1 MRNWR
6 AQSHRLWRLLHMRMQ
21 ARNQLE
27 TEKRRASGPSIW
39 AGIVSFLVGGGVLA
53 VAIWGIW
60 ASRSISR
67 SYGSQPMVALLT
79 YLVLFAPFAVIGS
92 LGLWSGWNKTT
103 GNWPRRIVRQFLGA
117 LGEFFSNE
125 PQHGLEPLDEKTR
138 KHLDAAGINL
148 ARVVGVLAG
157 TVLMVLGTLGLIGA
171 WLGVHGPASHPGSYY
186 LPSTRLTTSFAIGSA
201 IAIIIGAMILRDTF
215 RKADRSWL
223 VPLKIFTTVVSAR
236 VASDQARREQ
246 DKPLLDAPQTESAKK
261 P

>member
-1 MRNWR
+1 
-6 AQSHRLWRLLHMRMQ
+6 MQ
-21 ARNQLE
+21 VRNQRE
-27 TEKRRASGPSIW
+27 TTKRASGPSIL
-39 AGIVSFLVGGGVLA
+39 AGMVSFLFGGGMFA
-53 VAIWGIW
+53 VSIWGIW

-67 SYGSQPMVALLT
+67 SYGSQPMVSLLT

-92 LGLWSGWNKTT
+92 LILWAGWNKTT
-103 GNWPRRIVRQFLGA
+103 GNWPRRAAWQLLDA
-117 LGEFFSNE
+117 LGDFFSSA
-125 PQHGLEPLDEKTR
+125 PQHSLEPLDENTR
-138 KHLDAAGINL
+138 KRLDAAGTNL

-171 WLGVHGPASHPGSYY
+171 WVGVHGSASHPGGYY

-215 RKADRSWL
+215 RRADASWL
-223 VPLKIFTTVVSAR
+223 VPLRIFTAVVSAR

-246 DKPLLDAPQTESAKK
+246 GKPLLDAPQSDRDKR